1 MPAQLGTVIAGQ
13 AAAGVRD
20 GVRAGV
26 EDGVKEE
33 LRGAMTPGRAKK
45 TGFIVGTAVWLVL
58 LGVVERRRVRRL
70 EEKLEIVVQE
80 VAANP

>member
-1 MPAQLGTVIAGQ
+1 MTARTRRRREKKAGERN
-13 AAAGVRD
+13 AA
-20 GVRAGV
+20 AGV

-33 LRGAMTPGRAKK
+33 VRGAMTPGRAKK
-45 TGFIVGTAVWLVL
+45 TGFMVGTAVWLVL
-58 LGVVERRRVRRL
+58 LGVVERRRRVRRL